1 MLKLKRITEIYN
13 MKVFTD
19 SGDYFGDVEEA
30 VLTKTKV
37 TAWRVKATKS
47 SALHKLLGSAKGVI
61 VPHQLIKSVGDVI
74 IISKSAIPSYGEE
87 MPTETQP
94 QVTPQ

>member
-1 MLKLKRITEIYN
+1 MLKLKRITDMYS

-30 VLTKTKV
+30 ILTKTKV
-37 TAWRVKATKS
+37 TAWRVKATKA
-47 SALHKLLGSAKGVI
+47 SALSKLLGSAKGVI

-74 IISKSAIPSYGEE
+74 IISKTAIPSYGEE
-87 MPTETQP
+87 TLPTEASATQ
-94 QVTPQ
+94 

>member
-1 MLKLKRITEIYN
+1 MLKLKRITETYN

-37 TAWRVKATKS
+37 VAWRVRATKT
-47 SALHKLLGSAKGVI
+47 SALNKLLGNAKGVV
-61 VPHQLIKSVGDVI
+61 VPHQLIKSVGDVM
-74 IISKSAIPSYGEE
+74 IISKSAVPSYSE
-87 MPTETQP
+87 
-94 QVTPQ
+94 QVPVSQ